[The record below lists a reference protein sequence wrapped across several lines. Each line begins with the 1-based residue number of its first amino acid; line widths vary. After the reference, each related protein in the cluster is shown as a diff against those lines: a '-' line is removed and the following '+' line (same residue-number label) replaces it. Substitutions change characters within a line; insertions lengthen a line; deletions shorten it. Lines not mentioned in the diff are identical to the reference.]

1 MKETDALIIGKGPA
15 GIQAAVYLKRGNV
28 DTTVIGKDLG
38 ASETARDVD
47 NFYGFTSIGGVELVE
62 RGINQAIELEID
74 VVTDE
79 VLSISFDGE
88 GYCVETIHETYKA
101 ISVLLATGSHRNI
114 PRIRKI
120 RNYNGRGV
128 SYCAVCDA
136 FFYRGKTVAVVGSA
150 EYAAHEAAELVE
162 IASKVYVL
170 TNGEPITGTFDERCI
185 ILEEKV
191 KTVVGEEKVS
201 GVEMESGII
210 DLDGIFV
217 AIGSAT
223 TTDLANKLGLGV
235 ENGRILVN
243 ENMETNM
250 PGLYAA
256 GDCTFGVQQIAK
268 AVGDGCIAGMNMIS
282 YIRGIKRGLKA

>member
-28 DTTVIGKDLG
+28 NTTVIGKDLG
-38 ASETARDVD
+38 ASETARDID
-47 NFYGFTSIGGVELVE
+47 NFYGFTSIGGVELVQ
-62 RGINQAIELEID
+62 RGIDQALELGID

-79 VLSISFDGE
+79 VLSIAFDGE
-88 GYCVETIHETYKA
+88 RYTVETIQETYQA
-101 ISVLLATGSHRNI
+101 MSVLLATGSHRNI

-120 RNYNGRGV
+120 RNFNGRGV

-162 IASKVYVL
+162 IAAKVYVL
-170 TNGEPITGTFDERCI
+170 TNGEPITGQFDSRCI
-185 ILEEKV
+185 IVEDKL
-191 KTVVGEEKVS
+191 KTVVGDEKVT
-201 GVEMESGII
+201 GIETETEI
-210 DLDGIFV
+210 LACDGIFV
-217 AIGSAT
+217 AIGSASS
-223 TTDLANKLGLGV
+223 TDLANKLGVGV